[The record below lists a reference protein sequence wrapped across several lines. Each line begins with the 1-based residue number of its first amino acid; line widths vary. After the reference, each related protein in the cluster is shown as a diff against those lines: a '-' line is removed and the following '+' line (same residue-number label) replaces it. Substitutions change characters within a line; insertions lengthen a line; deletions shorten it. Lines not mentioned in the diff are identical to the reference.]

1 MSTKPQ
7 YSHIEQDSLNGT
19 GEEIDV
25 PVNSHYPSVINVGPS
40 KRVSILI
47 KICLAFLIIFLLLTI
62 SLCFVYASKG
72 HPGFYL
78 LGVGLV
84 FLSFISGL
92 KLHWMPSMD
101 WDSKVKLATIAQ
113 GFAIIFLC
121 CGLMAVMY
129 GSKLKGQVQCS
140 TNTAAYY
147 VGGYITGL
155 EYSGLL
161 LGTSIITVNPGT
173 TMFTFA
179 TPYSVGSDY
188 TVTVIQ
194 QPYQTD
200 PSKPTQYCRVQNP
213 SGTVVHANVTSI
225 DVRCQK
231 I

>member
-1 MSTKPQ
+1 MATKPQ

-25 PVNSHYPSVINVGPS
+25 PVVSHYPSIIKQSS
-40 KRVSILI
+40 KRLPICL

-72 HPGFYL
+72 HPGFYW

-101 WDSKVKLATIAQ
+101 WDHKVKLATIAQ
-113 GFAIIFLC
+113 GFSVIFLC
-121 CGLMAVMY
+121 MGLMAVMY
-129 GSKLKGQVQCS
+129 GPKLKGQIQCS
-140 TNTAAYY
+140 ANTGAYY
-147 VGGYITGL
+147 VGGYVTGL

-161 LGTSIITVNPGT
+161 LGTSVLQINYPGSNA
-173 TMFTFA
+173 FTF
-179 TPYSVGSDY
+179 TSPYAVGADY

-194 QPYQTD
+194 QPYSSD
-200 PSKPTQYCRVQNP
+200 PSKPAQYCRIQNP
-213 SGTVVHANVTSI
+213 TGTILHSNVTSI
-225 DVRCQK
+225 SVRCG
-231 I
+231 